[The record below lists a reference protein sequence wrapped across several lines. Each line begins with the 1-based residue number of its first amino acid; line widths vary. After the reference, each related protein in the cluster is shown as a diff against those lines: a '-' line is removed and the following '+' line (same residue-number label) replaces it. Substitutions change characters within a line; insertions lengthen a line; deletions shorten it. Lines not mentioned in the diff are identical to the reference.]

1 VPRYYF
7 DLVDSKTVSDEGGS
21 ELPGDSEAMDVA
33 EELARRL
40 RAAARLTNPPESAIP
55 ARNAAIRGAATGTRD
70 PSAR

>member
-1 VPRYYF
+1 MPRYYF

-40 RAAARLTNPPESAIP
+40 RAERPELKGRHYSIRVTNQDGDEIGRCPI
-55 ARNAAIRGAATGTRD
+55 D
-70 PSAR
+70 PVN